1 MGFNPFSATSYLST
15 WIQPPRASVYSSDDT
30 VSTARL
36 EALVRNPPLST
47 RTTRKAGPR
56 AGVKAPS
63 AQPRSAAN
71 CSRPLGWPQSP
82 CIRGFLL
89 HSVLSDLKQV
99 HVFRWSPCF
108 CQGRRQQRRRGWEP
122 TTRLLAFA
130 QEGRPRPCHPVPPSV
145 QVTAGALHSSSS
157 LPGVPFP
164 KVTPCS
170 PREQEITPSPP
181 GGSPPSRDVP
191 RKQPRATQR
200 T

>member
-1 MGFNPFSATSYLST
+1 MGFNPFSSTSYLST
-15 WIQPPRASVYSSDDT
+15 SIQPPCASVYSSDDT

-47 RTTRKAGPR
+47 HTTQKAGPL

-63 AQPRSAAN
+63 TQPRNMAN
-71 CSRPLGWPQSP
+71 FSRPLGWPQSP
-82 CIRGFLL
+82 CICRFLL
-89 HSVLSDLKQV
+89 HSVLSDLRQV
-99 HVFRWSPCF
+99 HVFCWSPCF
-108 CQGRRQQRRRGWEP
+108 CQGRRQQRWRGWEP
-122 TTRLLAFA
+122 TTRLLALA

-145 QVTAGALHSSSS
+145 QVTAGALRSSSS